1 MSQPLADLLGWVHKS
16 DNLQFSLERAL
27 TYARER
33 SHPELTLEHLLLTL
47 ADDPIAATFLEACD
61 ADVMHI
67 RSDALNFIDKQLKP
81 VIGSKP
87 VTPEASEGLQRVMA
101 HASAAAEQSGRPLID
116 GAIVLAAL
124 IGDGESQAARILQ
137 SHGLTFE
144 VAIERLSLSPDQR
157 PPDNLSSPPKETPPP
172 PNAERSVAKKVVQPT
187 AEVRPV
193 VPSEPIAAQSIGTGQ
208 ANPSQSDSGPLE
220 VPPPVGRPAEKT
232 AERTA
237 PTIDEIQSIVSEM
250 VANGRND
257 AKSAP
262 VRSKAPKPQKL
273 EPAPQT
279 PNPAARSEPI
289 VRRPPNDSA
298 PQVAPAG
305 DTNPR
310 LESSSSSSQHAAT
323 GISSPP
329 GRAGVTQWPF
339 AWQETPKSV
348 PANPPAIEDS
358 SPGNVSG
365 QPPVPAP
372 AARLVPAPAQD
383 NRSDRLPVDGPPGN
397 AGLLARPPSPSDGPS
412 DQGWARILPAGDSGH
427 EPDAPKAPELRQDA
441 DTSRLSETIPR
452 TMRAM
457 VPKPVEVVVR
467 RIDVTD
473 IDSGDEENWRME
485 RRQAFIT
492 EAVTVQLKAP
502 DGVFLIENITPDT
515 QWIDHRLGL
524 IHDDLTSWRWTVT
537 PSRSGRFRLQL
548 VVSART
554 VSEHGT
560 VAESALP
567 ERIIEVRVRSNY
579 VRAFGRFAGF
589 VIAAAIGGLLAR
601 NIENA
606 LELGR
611 KVLEII
617 Q

>member
-1 MSQPLADLLGWVHKS
+1 MQ
-16 DNLQFSLERAL
+16 
-27 TYARER
+27 
-33 SHPELTLEHLLLTL
+33 
-47 ADDPIAATFLEACD
+47 
-61 ADVMHI
+61 
-67 RSDALNFIDKQLKP
+67 
-81 VIGSKP
+81 
-87 VTPEASEGLQRVMA
+87 
-101 HASAAAEQSGRPLID
+101 
-116 GAIVLAAL
+116 
-124 IGDGESQAARILQ
+124 
-137 SHGLTFE
+137 
-144 VAIERLSLSPDQR
+144 
-157 PPDNLSSPPKETPPP
+157 
-172 PNAERSVAKKVVQPT
+172 
-187 AEVRPV
+187 
-193 VPSEPIAAQSIGTGQ
+193 
-208 ANPSQSDSGPLE
+208 
-220 VPPPVGRPAEKT
+220 
-232 AERTA
+232 
-237 PTIDEIQSIVSEM
+237 
-250 VANGRND
+250 
-257 AKSAP
+257 
-262 VRSKAPKPQKL
+262 
-273 EPAPQT
+273 
-279 PNPAARSEPI
+279 
-289 VRRPPNDSA
+289 
-298 PQVAPAG
+298 
-305 DTNPR
+305 
-310 LESSSSSSQHAAT
+310 
-323 GISSPP
+323 
-329 GRAGVTQWPF
+329 
-339 AWQETPKSV
+339 
-348 PANPPAIEDS
+348 
-358 SPGNVSG
+358 
-365 QPPVPAP
+365 
-372 AARLVPAPAQD
+372 APAQD
-383 NRSDRLPVDGPPGN
+383 NRSDRLPVDEPPGN
-397 AGLLARPPSPSDGPS
+397 AGLLARPPSPSDRPS
-412 DQGWARILPAGDSGH
+412 DQGWARIVPAEDSGH
-427 EPDAPKAPELRQDA
+427 EPDAPKAPEHRQDA
-441 DTSRLSETIPR
+441 ETGRLSETIPR